1 MNGQSSVLLAL
12 RGPPIEG
19 GEPNQGAARI
29 VLEALELVV

>member
-1 MNGQSSVLLAL
+1 MNGQSSMLLAP
-12 RGPPIEG
+12 RVPPTEG